1 MGSQSLELVKDLVRF
16 EPFKKLLDQAHAV
29 LMPYGFSVH
38 DLFYK
43 SDENTFKS
51 ILNVTITIAV
61 VQVKSSIVVRC
72 AKQLQSDI
80 TPPPYKVYLAHLDRP
95 RSVPTERIID
105 REVIGNTKTNILG
118 QNISRVRASR
128 DRHVYISGKNV
139 LSKRSKFFACH
150 RRSSLKVKE
159 PGCTNEEFRAR
170 LTRGFARPRK
180 E

>member
-1 MGSQSLELVKDLVRF
+1 MRF

-61 VQVKSSIVVRC
+61 VQVKSSIVMRC
-72 AKQLQSDI
+72 AKKLQSDI
-80 TPPPYKVYLAHLDRP
+80 THPPYKAYLAHLGRS
-95 RSVPTERIID
+95 RSVLTERIID
-105 REVIGNTKTNILG
+105 REVIRNTKTDILG
-118 QNISRVRASR
+118 QNISTVRASR
-128 DRHVYISGKNV
+128 DRRVYISWKNV
-139 LSKRSKFFACH
+139 LSKTSKFFACH
-150 RRSSLKVKE
+150 RRLSLKVKE

-170 LTRGFARPRK
+170 LTRGFARLRK
-180 E
+180 K